1 MLNRL
6 IQSHFFCVEQ
16 NVGRKRARALRCF
29 ILWTVTLLPASWWFG
44 SAPLASAQSWK
55 TGQSTFDGRMFT
67 DTTPAAVTD
76 LGLILPE
83 PAQSQFDNAATQAGY
98 VEQVAGENLGANS
111 SSSQLQAAPYTVPV
125 DPSLYTRPLVQ
136 EDVQEVAAK
145 STGSVNKEIVNK
157 EIVNKAIVNNTIVNN
172 AIAKNAITNAGFN
185 QPLDDSDGSENA
197 IQPIPIFDTTA
208 DKSIELSQYRQT
220 VNNKIKTGVVG
231 SPPLSQQ
238 TTSWYTDAWRW
249 VTTGWTNH
257 IELGID
263 GSEGNSDT
271 FAFQTGA
278 EIRRKT
284 DVDTLAFDFD
294 YRSVTSR
301 DITTED
307 NGRFNVDYD
316 RLINGTPWSLFS
328 KFGLE
333 WDEFKVFDLRLN
345 LSGGLGYHWIRN
357 DRSTFVTR
365 FGAGAS
371 REIGAPDDDWVP
383 EALLGFEGE
392 HQVNQYNK
400 IRAKVDYF
408 PDWGDFGN
416 YRVVSDFS
424 WEILIGGSDNLSLKL
439 GLNDRYDS
447 TPQGGADA
455 NDFFYSLLLLVKL

>member
-6 IQSHFFCVEQ
+6 IQFHSFCGQ
-16 NVGRKRARALRCF
+16 QTTRRKLAHALRCF
-29 ILWTVTLLPASWWFG
+29 VLWTVTLLPVTWWFS
-44 SAPLASAQSWK
+44 SAPLSSAQSWK

-83 PAQSQFDNAATQAGY
+83 PEQSQFDNAATQAGY
-98 VEQVAGENLGANS
+98 VDQAAGENLGVNS
-111 SSSQLQAAPYTVPV
+111 TSSQLHAAPYTVPV

-136 EDVQEVAAK
+136 DTQEVAAK
-145 STGSVNKEIVNK
+145 STD
-157 EIVNKAIVNNTIVNN
+157 IVNN
-172 AIAKNAITNAGFN
+172 AIANAGFN
-185 QPLDDSDGSENA
+185 QPLDDGDGSENV
-197 IQPIPIFDTTA
+197 IQPIPIFDNTD
-208 DKSIELSQYRQT
+208 DKSIELSQYRET
-220 VNNKIKTGVVG
+220 INNKIKTGVVG

-263 GSEGNSDT
+263 GSQGNSDT

-284 DVDTLAFDFD
+284 DIETLAFDFD

-316 RLINGTPWSLFS
+316 RLVNGTPWSLFS

-333 WDEFKVFDLRLN
+333 WDEFKAFDLRLN
-345 LSGGLGYHWIRN
+345 LSGGLGYHWIRD

>member
-1 MLNRL
+1 
-6 IQSHFFCVEQ
+6 
-16 NVGRKRARALRCF
+16 
-29 ILWTVTLLPASWWFG
+29 
-44 SAPLASAQSWK
+44 
-55 TGQSTFDGRMFT
+55 MFT
-67 DTTPAAVTD
+67 ETTPAAVTD
-76 LGLILPE
+76 LGLFLPE
-83 PAQSQFDNAATQAGY
+83 PERSQSDNAATQAGY
-98 VEQVAGENLGANS
+98 IDQAAGEIIGANS
-111 SSSQLQAAPYTVPV
+111 ISSQLQAAPYTVPV
-125 DPSLYTRPLVQ
+125 DPSLYTQPMVQ
-136 EDVQEVAAK
+136 DIQDVAAK
-145 STGSVNKEIVNK
+145 STDV
-157 EIVNKAIVNNTIVNN
+157 VNN
-172 AIAKNAITNAGFN
+172 AIANAGFN
-185 QPLDDSDGSENA
+185 HPLDDSDGSENA

-220 VNNKIKTGVVG
+220 INNKIKTGVIG

-238 TTSWYTDAWRW
+238 TNSWYTDAWRW
-249 VTTGWTNH
+249 VTKGWTNH

-263 GSEGNSDT
+263 GSQGNSDT

-284 DVDTLAFDFD
+284 DIDTLAFDFD

-345 LSGGLGYHWIRN
+345 LNGGLGYHWIRN

-400 IRAKVDYF
+400 IRAKIDYF